1 MNRVP
6 TCATLAKET
15 SSDVFRL
22 VLHFSKRSPFLI
34 FPLWVIYMWNQGRQ
48 EYSPLIT
55 LHPQFSKLV
64 FACFCFWL
72 FKEFLTLLSRSV
84 VYACDLR
91 TEGCA
96 SRLVF
101 NQTMKH
107 GVFMHTS
114 LLAAAYV
121 FTLDLTLLLLT
132 PTSLL
137 SALIPPYLSFYPL
150 FPPGMWLMLHR
161 LFVHT
166 AQVSLRIDGSVFL
179 GSSGSGER
187 QREPWSC
194 LTGTKPEEEKR

>member
-1 MNRVP
+1 M
-6 TCATLAKET
+6 
-15 SSDVFRL
+15 
-22 VLHFSKRSPFLI
+22 
-34 FPLWVIYMWNQGRQ
+34 
-48 EYSPLIT
+48 
-55 LHPQFSKLV
+55 
-64 FACFCFWL
+64 
-72 FKEFLTLLSRSV
+72 LLSRSV

-101 NQTMKH
+101 YQTMKH

-150 FPPGMWLMLHR
+150 FPPGM
-161 LFVHT
+161 
-166 AQVSLRIDGSVFL
+166 
-179 GSSGSGER
+179 
-187 QREPWSC
+187 
-194 LTGTKPEEEKR
+194 

>member
-1 MNRVP
+1 MYFGSSYISQIVHLFSSFPCESFICETRAGKN
-6 TCATLAKET
+6 TLRWSLST
-15 SSDVFRL
+15 L
-22 VLHFSKRSPFLI
+22 NFLS
-34 FPLWVIYMWNQGRQ
+34 LCLR
-48 EYSPLIT
+48 
-55 LHPQFSKLV
+55 V
-64 FACFCFWL
+64 FAFGCLKSF
-72 FKEFLTLLSRSV
+72 LLSCSV

-101 NQTMKH
+101 YQTMKH

-121 FTLDLTLLLLT
+121 FTSDLTLLLLT

-137 SALIPPYLSFYPL
+137 SALIPPHLSFYPL